1 MDNLEEPTETVS
13 STTALS
19 KNAQKRLLKQQKFAE
34 TRAEWKAKTR
44 EKKRA
49 RRALKRLESLDDPK
63 IGAQKT
69 TIDQEPKLGQILVD
83 LSFEGLMNQKEIVSL
98 SSQICRCY
106 ALNRRTTKPY
116 RLVVMGLGGELERRM
131 KTAFPEYTKW
141 DIEFSSKPLEE
152 YKDKQT
158 IVYLSPDADKVLSE
172 IDPECTYVIGGLIDR
187 NRHKNAAAIRANELG
202 VETVK
207 LPLGDHIKLKSSQV
221 LTIVHVYELMCKQR
235 ECGSWAEAISAVIP
249 ERKRVQE

>member
-1 MDNLEEPTETVS
+1 MANLEESTETAS
-13 STTALS
+13 ETTVLS

-49 RRALKRLESLDDPK
+49 RKAQRRLEPLEDPK
-63 IGAQKT
+63 PGARKT
-69 TIDQEPKLGQILVD
+69 PTEQEPKLGQILID
-83 LSFEGLMNQKEIVSL
+83 LSFEGLMNQK
-98 SSQICRCY
+98 ICRCY

-116 RLVVMGLGGELERRM
+116 RLVVAGLGGDLERRM
-131 KTAFPEYTKW
+131 ETAFPEYTKW
-141 DIEFSSKPLEE
+141 DIEFSSKSLEE
-152 YKDKQT
+152 YKNGQT

-172 IDPECTYVIGGLIDR
+172 IDPACTYVIGGLIDR

-202 VETVK
+202 IETAK

-249 ERKRVQE
+249 ERKRVHE